1 MEFIPALVILSSDD
15 FFFFSG
21 FFFGF
26 SFVLVFVPAYDTWVI
41 GVNQSSVYRC

>member
-15 FFFFSG
+15 FFFWL
-21 FFFGF
+21 FFGF